1 MNEEMVMVKS
11 MTKGIVGFN
20 LPDLRLRKEWPK
32 KGARLPV
39 SKDILREAIYNP
51 GVEYMFKN
59 GILFIEDMDFKKEL
73 GLEPEDATEPENV
86 IELDDKK
93 MARYITFM
101 PVADLRK
108 EIEKLSSNQKKD
120 LVDYAIEHNTE
131 LKMDRV
137 TLINELC
144 HTDLLKAIELKRKA
158 EED

>member
-39 SKDILREAIYNP
+39 SKAVLREAIYNP

-73 GLEPEDATEPENV
+73 GLEPEDATEPKNV

-93 MARYITFM
+93 MARYISLM
-101 PVADLRK
+101 PVSELKK
-108 EIEKLSSNQKKD
+108 ELSRLSSNQKKD
-120 LVDYAIEHNTE
+120 LVDYAVEHHTE

-137 TLINELC
+137 SVIDEVCNTN
-144 HTDLLKAIELKRKA
+144 LLKAIELKKQA
-158 EED
+158 EEG

>member
-1 MNEEMVMVKS
+1 MNEDMVMVKS

-20 LPDLRLRKEWPK
+20 LPDLKLRKEWPK
-32 KGARLPV
+32 KGARLPI
-39 SKDILREAIYNP
+39 SKDILREAIYTP

-59 GILFIEDMDFKKEL
+59 GILFIEDMEFKKEL

-101 PVADLRK
+101 PVSDLKK
-108 EIEKLSSNQKKD
+108 EIEKLSLNQRKD

-137 TLINELC
+137 TLINEMC